1 MLERFTEK
9 AIKVIMLAQ
18 EEARRLGHNFVGT
31 EQILLGL
38 IGEGTG
44 VAAKVLKS
52 MGVNLKDSRVEVEK
66 IIGRGSGFVAV
77 EIPFTPRAKRVLE
90 ISLEE
95 VLKNANNETLLIL
108 QMESLEA
115 YENIDEI
122 LKIPGYEVLLLGPTD
137 LSASL
142 GIPGDIHNSKVENI
156 MIDVASKIK
165 NSDKFLAT
173 TFTNLDDCERWIPE
187 GYQMMNISDPLL
199 VGTKM
204 VSEKIKEY
212 KEKFKV

>member
-1 MLERFTEK
+1 M
-9 AIKVIMLAQ
+9 
-18 EEARRLGHNFVGT
+18 
-31 EQILLGL
+31 
-38 IGEGTG
+38 
-44 VAAKVLKS
+44 
-52 MGVNLKDSRVEVEK
+52 
-66 IIGRGSGFVAV
+66 
-77 EIPFTPRAKRVLE
+77 
-90 ISLEE
+90 
-95 VLKNANNETLLIL
+95 IL